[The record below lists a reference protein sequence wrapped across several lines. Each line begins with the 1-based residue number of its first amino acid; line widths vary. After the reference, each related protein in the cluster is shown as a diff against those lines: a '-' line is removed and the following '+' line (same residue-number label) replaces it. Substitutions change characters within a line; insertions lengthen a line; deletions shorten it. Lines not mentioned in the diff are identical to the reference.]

1 MVNGI
6 VQPKEDTDPFTLNS
20 VPPESQLKDWKEQI
34 VQLRG
39 QTCYAETPSG
49 KFSLRSIQNMLKIHE
64 VKNIQAAVE
73 QEIVWFSQD
82 YAKPQA
88 VAEHPPATVI
98 LNFQRMLYSTKYDEA
113 ISPHGIT
120 PTELSMICGNRWL
133 SDDHMTWL
141 MKELNT
147 SETDTYYV

>member
-1 MVNGI
+1 LSG
-6 VQPKEDTDPFTLNS
+6 S
-20 VPPESQLKDWKEQI
+20 
-34 VQLRG
+34 
-39 QTCYAETPSG
+39 YA
-49 KFSLRSIQNMLKIHE
+49 K
-64 VKNIQAAVE
+64 
-73 QEIVWFSQD
+73 D

-88 VAEHPPATVI
+88 VAEHPLATVI
-98 LNFQRMLYSTKYDEA
+98 SNFQRMLYSTKYDEA

-147 SETDTYYV
+147 